1 MPTSSATLNQALY
14 DAAQDGDAALL
25 SSLLA
30 RGADAGHGM
39 SMALRV
45 AAHEGNAECVRLL
58 APISDAKCLS
68 SQALSLAAAG
78 GHAECVGILSP
89 FSDAQGSNF
98 KALANA
104 ARENHYECVGLLLA
118 AGWDRDPFLSSICA
132 SSAASGHSESVA
144 ALAGACSAE
153 ARQVALECSA
163 ENGHPRCVKMLL
175 SEFDFDLAR
184 DGVKAANKAARHGHF
199 ECCAL
204 FAAACPLSVSRS
216 MAATAAS
223 FGHEDVLVFLLSLP
237 GLKMDGSAALIAAAT
252 GGHLACAE
260 ALFPTS
266 NLLAR
271 RSAPLRGAIAS
282 GNARLVESIL
292 AREPRCGDDIDLST
306 TSRRRVGP
314 EIANILAAF
323 MEAREI
329 SQAAHEAKTP
339 KMNASRI

>member
-14 DAAQDGDAALL
+14 DAAQSGDAALL

-78 GHAECVGILSP
+78 GHAECVGILLP
-89 FSDAQGSNF
+89 FSDAQGSYF

-104 ARENHYECVGLLLA
+104 ACENHYECVGLLLA

-144 ALAGACSAE
+144 VLAAACSIE
-153 ARQVALECSA
+153 ARQVALECAA
-163 ENGHPRCVKMLL
+163 EEGHASCVRMLL
-175 SEFDFDLAR
+175 SEFDLAK
-184 DGVKAANKAARHGHF
+184 DCVKAANKAARHGHF

-204 FAAACPLSVSRS
+204 FAAACPLSIARS

-223 FGHEDVLVFLLSLP
+223 FGHEHVLVFLLSLP
-237 GLKMDGSAALIAAAT
+237 GLQMDGSAALIAAAT

-266 NLLAR
+266 DLMAR
-271 RSAPLRGAIAS
+271 RCAPLRGAIAS

-292 AREPRCGDDIDLST
+292 AREPRCGDVIELAT
-306 TSRRRVGP
+306 MSRRRASP
-314 EIANILAAF
+314 EIANILTAF
-323 MEAREI
+323 KEAREI
-329 SQAAHEAKTP
+329 SRAAHEPKTS
-339 KMNASRI
+339 KNNAPRI